1 MVVYHYTIYN
11 IYGINPIISNNYN
24 YFGIKYINSPRI
36 IDSFNVNYF
45 AFIKISDRIFHE
57 LSNDE
62 LNLRFVKVSSENISK
77 GSIFYSSKTVKSRY
91 QSSQQQ

>member
-1 MVVYHYTIYN
+1 MF
-11 IYGINPIISNNYN
+11 II
-24 YFGIKYINSPRI
+24 
-36 IDSFNVNYF
+36 YF
-45 AFIKISDRIFHE
+45 AFIKISERIFHE

-91 QSSQQQ
+91 QSSQQQWWNSQVIIYLRFI

>member
-1 MVVYHYTIYN
+1 MF
-11 IYGINPIISNNYN
+11 II
-24 YFGIKYINSPRI
+24 
-36 IDSFNVNYF
+36 YF

-77 GSIFYSSKTVKSRY
+77 GSYILFLQDRKITISIKSATMMELTSDHLLTIHLNTIYFFTKRYLVLKTPVL
-91 QSSQQQ
+91 